1 MPESSTKT
9 LTPSSSGLI
18 HFGSGTVRLRDK
30 DRSSR
35 STPPRARPLKYSR
48 WRAVALVTVYLLF
61 GVHIA
66 HWKLNGSTLA
76 PLELNE
82 VMYTLEAGV
91 ITAGFLLMATLIAA
105 TAVVGRFFCS
115 WACHIMALED
125 LCSWLLGKLRIRPRP
140 VRSRLLFLVPT
151 LALLYMFVWP
161 QVLRIMEGRPPPEL
175 RILGDEDG
183 WASFV
188 TNDFWRNLPDPW
200 IAGLTFVVCGFAVI
214 YFLGSRS
221 FCLHACPY
229 GAVFATMDRIA
240 PGRIKLTGDCEQC
253 GICTGVCSSH
263 VRVHEEIARYGK
275 VVDPN
280 CMKDLDC
287 VSACPQKALSFG
299 FTRPAGLD
307 SFQGTSRRKMKYDFS
322 PAEELVLAAVF
333 LAVLLVFRG
342 LYNTVPFLM
351 TLGLGGIAAYL
362 TVLCLRMAGRP
373 DVRLVPFRLKSAG
386 TLTGSGRVF
395 ALFMLV
401 LGMFFAHSAY
411 VRYHEALGQRAFDR
425 VSLAVQQDDASLPV
439 ESHESAVRHLSAARR
454 WGLFHPLSRDRQLA
468 SLHLKSADA
477 GLAEPYLRRISRD
490 DPQDLDSRLALAQ
503 LLLRS
508 GRLDEAET
516 EARSALVAIDRS
528 AAQPPELASGHAL
541 VGAIDKA
548 RGKSDEAIEAYRDA
562 AREDASNV
570 PVRMELG
577 QLLAESG
584 RYTEAA
590 TAFREAASLQ
600 PNLVL
605 AHFNLGA
612 SLQDSGDQA
621 GAIEAYRQTLAL
633 APDDVPTILNLGFL
647 FAGRGDLPAAAAQ
660 LGRAVDLEPDMA
672 LAHFNLAVVQRRLG
686 DPGLAERHYRRA
698 AELDPVYAGKF
709 GRLRG
714 E

>member
-1 MPESSTKT
+1 
-9 LTPSSSGLI
+9 
-18 HFGSGTVRLRDK
+18 LRGK
-30 DRSSR
+30 DRGSR
-35 STPPRARPLKYSR
+35 STPPRARPLKYSK
-48 WRAVALVTVYLLF
+48 WRAAALGSVYVLF

-91 ITAGFLLMATLIAA
+91 VTAGFLLMATLIVA
-105 TAVVGRFFCS
+105 TAFVGRFFCS

-125 LCSWLLGKLRIRPRP
+125 LCSWLLGKLRIRTRP

-161 QVLRIMEGRPPPEL
+161 QFLRIYEGRPPPEL

-200 IAGLTFVVCGFAVI
+200 IAGLTFAVCGFAVV

-229 GAVFATMDRIA
+229 GAVFAAMDRIA
-240 PGRIKLTGDCEQC
+240 PGRIKLTGNCEQC

-307 SFQGTSRRKMKYDFS
+307 SFRGTGRRKTRYDFS
-322 PAEELVLAAVF
+322 VAEELAMAAVF
-333 LAVLLVFRG
+333 LAVLMVFRG

-351 TLGLGGIAAYL
+351 TLGLACIAAYL
-362 TVLCLRMAGRP
+362 TVLCLRLAGRP
-373 DVRLVPFRLKSAG
+373 DVRLVPFRLKRAG
-386 TLTGSGRVF
+386 KLTGSGRVF
-395 ALFMLV
+395 ALSILV
-401 LGMFFAHSAY
+401 LGMFSAHSAY

-425 VSLAVQQDDASLPV
+425 VSLAVQQDTSLPTQ
-439 ESHESAVRHLSAARR
+439 SHESAVRHLTAARK
-454 WGLFHPLSRDRQLA
+454 WGLFHPLTRDHQLA
-468 SLHLKSADA
+468 SLHLKSVNP
-477 GLAEPYLRRISRD
+477 GLAEPYLRRIARD

-516 EARSALVAIDRS
+516 E
-528 AAQPPELASGHAL
+528 
-541 VGAIDKA
+541 
-548 RGKSDEAIEAYRDA
+548 EAIEAYRNA
-562 AREDASNV
+562 AAENTSSV

-577 QLLAESG
+577 QILAESG
-584 RYTEAA
+584 RYSEAA

-600 PNLVL
+600 PNLAV
-605 AHFNLGA
+605 AHYNLGA
-612 SLQDSGDQA
+612 SLQESGDQA
-621 GAIEAYRQTLAL
+621 GAIEAYRKTLAL
-633 APDDVPTILNLGFL
+633 VPDDVPTILHLGLL
-647 FAGRGDLPAAAAQ
+647 FAGRGDLPAAAAH
-660 LGRAVDLEPDMA
+660 LGRVVDLQPDTA
-672 LAHFNLAVVQRRLG
+672 QAHFNLAVVHQRLG

-698 AELDPVYAGKF
+698 AELDPVYAEKVR
-709 GRLRG
+709 RLRG
-714 E
+714 K